1 MRRSEHMFARG
12 WPRAPWSCVLAWPCG
27 DRSHAYEYVGM
38 APRKLTMAVMVSEA
52 KNLGLRTRR
61 FFASLRMTAGTLAVL
76 CMLIMVPSAA
86 LAQVPAP
93 PVGLP
98 PKDVVEKIGIDQK
111 LNEQI
116 PLELAF
122 RDESGRVVA
131 LSEYFK
137 PGRPVVLS
145 FVYYRC
151 PMLCTMTLNGMAAS
165 FKPLK
170 FEMGKDY
177 DVVTVSFDPREGPD
191 LAAAKKAAYLKH
203 YGREG
208 GEAGWHF
215 LTGDEQNIK
224 ALAAAAG
231 FRYYYDVK
239 TDQYAHASGIMVLT
253 PAGRLSRY
261 FYGLEYSTRD
271 LQFGLVEASNHRIG
285 SVADRFLL
293 LCYHYDPLTGRY
305 GWAIMNALRGGAVL
319 TMLCMGTFIYVMVRR
334 ERSALVR
341 RSGSSGKEPENVR
354 QSRTYD
360 GAAATGGR
368 P

>member
-1 MRRSEHMFARG
+1 MRRSRRMFDLCRVGLAHLLKNG
-12 WPRAPWSCVLAWPCG
+12 GHCPTYIWLVL
-27 DRSHAYEYVGM
+27 
-38 APRKLTMAVMVSEA
+38 LT
-52 KNLGLRTRR
+52 
-61 FFASLRMTAGTLAVL
+61 
-76 CMLIMVPSAA
+76 SAA
-86 LAQVPAP
+86 FAQVPAP
-93 PVGLP
+93 PPAMP
-98 PKDVVEKIGIDQK
+98 PNKVVEQIGIDQK

-116 PLELAF
+116 PLELTF
-122 RDESGRVVA
+122 RDETGRSVA

-137 PGRPVVLS
+137 SGRPVVLS

-191 LAAAKKAAYLKH
+191 LAAAKKAAYVKH
-203 YGREG
+203 YGREE

-231 FRYYYDVK
+231 FRYFYDAK

-253 PAGRLSRY
+253 PSGRLSRY

-293 LCYHYDPLTGRY
+293 LCYHYDPMTGRY
-305 GWAIMNALRGGAVL
+305 GLAIMNALRGGAVL
-319 TMLCMGTFIYVMVRR
+319 TLLCIGSFIYIMIRR
-334 ERSALVR
+334 ERRVGTGPVR
-341 RSGSSGKEPENVR
+341 RSCSAGQEPEIVR
-354 QSRTYD
+354 QSPTYD
-360 GAAATGGR
+360 RAAAAGGK